1 MDVNDLLSTG
11 VVAAVI
17 VLIFLSTVR
26 RMLDLQKIPLFMWP
40 VLLLAGAMPSFM
52 AYTVLNPGEIFDKAE
67 VRAHKDTFKLQIPAD
82 GEYALM
88 VTALL
93 GPEDEEKNTDKT
105 AYTMRLELGGEE
117 HRVTGTIRRD
127 SGSNEVE
134 VDVEAGNSSVR
145 EAGRRRSGGL
155 GEDLQD
161 RFDIVGNNGLLEGT
175 VTNWKGEAAQV
186 LFLEVVRAPP
196 KPPILWTIALFIS
209 LLGIMIEANY
219 GVTEFAGNV
228 GLLTMY
234 GVFLRD
240 GVTPL
245 DTYQGVGLAVLPAA
259 IVGLLLVGLSG
270 QLATKYVQSRRRGDD
285 AKS

>member
-52 AYTVLNPGEIFDKAE
+52 AYTVLNPGEVFDKAE
-67 VRAHKDTFKLQIPAD
+67 VRAQKDTFKLQIPAD

-93 GPEDEEKNTDKT
+93 GPEDEEKNTDNT

-186 LFLEVVRAPP
+186 LFLEVAGLPARDPVVRRAVHQPARHP
-196 KPPILWTIALFIS
+196 DR
-209 LLGIMIEANY
+209 GE
-219 GVTEFAGNV
+219 
-228 GLLTMY
+228 
-234 GVFLRD
+234 LRRD
-240 GVTPL
+240 RVRWKR
-245 DTYQGVGLAVLPAA
+245 GLAHHVRGLSEGWGDAARYLPRR
-259 IVGLLLVGLSG
+259 GLSG
-270 QLATKYVQSRRRGDD
+270 PTRGHRGFAAGGLEWSARHQVCAVQASRRRS
-285 AKS
+285 KKLT

>member
-1 MDVNDLLSTG
+1 MICFST
-11 VVAAVI
+11 I
-17 VLIFLSTVR
+17 R
-26 RMLDLQKIPLFMWP
+26 RMLDLKTIPFIMWP
-40 VLLLAGAMPSFM
+40 VLLLAAAMPSFM

-67 VRAHKDTFKLQIPAD
+67 VRDQKDTFKLDIPAD

-93 GPEDEEKNTDKT
+93 GPEDEEQNTDKT

-117 HRVTGTIRRD
+117 HRATGTIRRD
-127 SGSNEVE
+127 SGSNDVE
-134 VDVEAGNSSVR
+134 VDVESGNSSVR
-145 EAGRRRSGGL
+145 EHGRRRSGGL

-161 RFDIVGNNGLLEGT
+161 RFDITGSGGTLKGT
-175 VTNWKGEAAQV
+175 VTNWKGAAAQV

-196 KPPILWTIALFIS
+196 KASLLWSVALLIS
-209 LLGIMIEANY
+209 LFGVMIEANY

-259 IVGLLLVGLSG
+259 IVGLLLVGVSG
-270 QLATKYVQSRRRGDD
+270 QLATKYVQSKRRD
-285 AKS
+285 AE

>member
-17 VLIFLSTVR
+17 ILIFFSTAR
-26 RMLDLQKIPLFMWP
+26 RMLDLPKIPFIMWP

-52 AYTVLNPGEIFDKAE
+52 AYTVLNPGEVFDKAE
-67 VRAHKDTFKLQIPAD
+67 VRAQRDTFKLNIPAD
-82 GEYALM
+82 GDYALM

-93 GPEDEEKNTDKT
+93 GPEDEEKNTDNT
-105 AYTMRLELGGEE
+105 AYTLRLELGGEE

-161 RFDIVGNNGLLEGT
+161 RFDIVGSGSELEGT

-186 LFLEVVRAPP
+186 LFLEVVKAPP
-196 KPPILWTIALFIS
+196 GAPLLWGIALFIS
-209 LLGIMIEANY
+209 LLGVMIEAHY
-219 GVTEFAGNV
+219 SVTEFAGNV

-270 QLATKYVQSRRRGDD
+270 QLATKYVQSRRRQ
-285 AKS
+285 SEQQS

>member
-17 VLIFLSTVR
+17 VLIFFSTVR
-26 RMLDLQKIPLFMWP
+26 RMMDLQKIPLFMWP
-40 VLLLAGAMPSFM
+40 VLLLAGAMPSVM

-67 VRAHKDTFKLQIPAD
+67 VRAQKDTFKLSIPAE

-93 GPEDEEKNTDKT
+93 GPEDEEKNTDNT

-145 EAGRRRSGGL
+145 EAGRRRSGRL

-161 RFDIVGNNGLLEGT
+161 RFDIVGSGGVLEGT

-196 KPPILWTIALFIS
+196 KASLLWAVALFIS
-209 LLGIMIEANY
+209 LLGVLIEANY

-270 QLATKYVQSRRRGDD
+270 QLATKYVQSRRRGDE

>member
-67 VRAHKDTFKLQIPAD
+67 VRAQKDTFKLQIPAE

-93 GPEDEEKNTDKT
+93 GPEDEEKNTDNT

>member
-17 VLIFLSTVR
+17 VMIFFSTIR
-26 RMLDLQKIPLFMWP
+26 RMLDLKKIPFIMWP
-40 VLLLAGAMPSFM
+40 VLLLAAAMPSFM

-67 VRAHKDTFKLQIPAD
+67 VRAQKDTFKLDIPAE

-93 GPEDEEKNTDKT
+93 GPEDEEQNTDKT

-117 HRVTGTIRRD
+117 HRATGTIRRD

-134 VDVEAGNSSVR
+134 VDVESGNSSVR
-145 EAGRRRSGGL
+145 EHGRRRSGGL

-161 RFDIVGNNGLLEGT
+161 RFDITGSGGTLEGT
-175 VTNWKGEAAQV
+175 VTNWKGAAAQV

-196 KPPILWTIALFIS
+196 KASLLWAVALLIS
-209 LLGIMIEANY
+209 LFGVMIEANY

-259 IVGLLLVGLSG
+259 IVGLLLVGVSG
-270 QLATKYVQSRRRGDD
+270 QLATKYVQSKRRD
-285 AKS
+285 SE

>member
-1 MDVNDLLSTG
+1 MDINDLLSTG

-17 VLIFLSTVR
+17 VLIFFSTIR
-26 RMLDLQKIPLFMWP
+26 RMLDLQKIPFIMWP
-40 VLLLAGAMPSFM
+40 ILLLAAVMPSFM
-52 AYTVLNPGEIFDKAE
+52 AYSVLNPGEVFDKAE
-67 VRAHKDTFKLQIPAD
+67 VRDQKDTFKLNIPAD

-93 GPEDEEKNTDKT
+93 GPEDEDNQTDKT
-105 AYTMRLELGGEE
+105 AYTMRLEMSGEE

-127 SGSNEVE
+127 SGSNDVE
-134 VDVEAGNSSVR
+134 VDVESGNSSVR
-145 EAGRRRSGGL
+145 ENGRRRSGGI

-161 RFDIVGNNGLLEGT
+161 RFDIKGSGGTLEGT
-175 VTNWKGEAAQV
+175 VTNWKGAAAQV

-196 KPPILWTIALFIS
+196 KASLLWLVALTIS
-209 LLGIMIEANY
+209 LLGVMIEANY

-270 QLATKYVQSRRRGDD
+270 QIATKYVQSRRKPKDE
-285 AKS
+285 

>member
-1 MDVNDLLSTG
+1 MEINDLLSTG

-17 VLIFLSTVR
+17 LLIFLSTVR
-26 RMLDLQKIPLFMWP
+26 RLLDLPKVPFLVWP
-40 VLLLAGAMPSFM
+40 VIVIASAIPSFM

-67 VRAHKDTFKLQIPAD
+67 VRAQKDTFKLEIPAD

-88 VTALL
+88 ITALL
-93 GPEDEEKNTDKT
+93 GVEDEEQNTDNT
-105 AYTMRLELGGEE
+105 AYTMRYEIGGSE
-117 HRVTGTIRRD
+117 HRMTGVIRRD

-145 EAGRRRSGGL
+145 EHGKRRSGGL

-161 RFDIVGNNGLLEGT
+161 RYDIKGNGGTLEGT
-175 VTNWKGEAAQV
+175 VTNWKGAAAQV
-186 LFLEVVRAPP
+186 LFLEVVKAPP
-196 KPPILWTIALFIS
+196 ATSHLWFAALFIS
-209 LLGIMIEANY
+209 VLGVLIEGKF

-228 GLLTMY
+228 GFLTMY

-259 IVGLLLVGLSG
+259 IVGLLVVGLSG
-270 QLATKYVQSRRRGDD
+270 QLASKLMAPKPKAQE
-285 AKS
+285 

>member
-17 VLIFLSTVR
+17 VMIFFSTVR
-26 RMLDLQKIPLFMWP
+26 RMLDLKTIPFIMWP
-40 VLLLAGAMPSFM
+40 VLLLAAAMPSFM

-67 VRAHKDTFKLQIPAD
+67 VRAQKDTFKLDIPAD
-82 GEYALM
+82 GEYAIM

-93 GPEDEEKNTDKT
+93 GPEDEEQNTDKT

-117 HRVTGTIRRD
+117 HRATGTIRRD
-127 SGSNEVE
+127 SGSNDVE
-134 VDVEAGNSSVR
+134 VDVESGNSSVR
-145 EAGRRRSGGL
+145 EHGRRRSGGL

-161 RFDIVGNNGLLEGT
+161 RFDITGSGGTLEGT
-175 VTNWKGEAAQV
+175 VTNWKGAAAQV

-196 KPPILWTIALFIS
+196 KASLLWAVALLIS
-209 LLGIMIEANY
+209 LLGVMIEANY

-259 IVGLLLVGLSG
+259 IVGLLLVGVSG
-270 QLATKYVQSRRRGDD
+270 QLATKYVQSKRRD
-285 AKS
+285 AE